1 MNGLP
6 GGIDYYLLI
15 QVKRGKIKSIEE
27 KKINTYLNNY
37 IRAPGIL
44 LNYWFYITCS

>member
-6 GGIDYYLLI
+6 GGIDYLLLI
-15 QVKRGKIKSIEE
+15 LVKIGKIKSIEE
-27 KKINTYLNNY
+27 KRINTYLNNY

-44 LNYWFYITCS
+44 ILIGFWS